1 MNRERRLARPFAG
14 LSPSLT
20 EALDGTALRFGDRT
34 VPADARLQWE
44 DPDRYGEQDIFLAWC
59 PPGRMSDFRANLR
72 RGCSESSL
80 PPDSLALVVTATSR
94 YLGFVD
100 VLVVHS
106 LDDLDE
112 LEPEMD
118 LRAEKPDA
126 AAWRTST
133 RGCRVDAYLL
143 LSRALHEEPLR
154 PWRKGVWLSRAGF
167 TVATDYTESLFRPR
181 RLDDRARTRFGLSA
195 QVMRY
200 VRLPDNIWDEYE
212 ADDPPEAYLD
222 AEIMD
227 EIAARPRA
235 LASRIAQVEL
245 VQVFLHSVL
254 ADACLNREHWKD
266 REWPE
271 IEKSLLGKVLRAIC
285 GKGAS
290 AKECAHRMDE
300 LAGGH
305 LERVVAES
313 EGATEIRSL
322 LHDALRGAD

>member
-20 EALDGTALRFGDRT
+20 EALDGAALRFGDRI

-44 DPDRYGEQDIFLAWC
+44 DPDRYGEQDILLEWRAS
-59 PPGRMSDFRANLR
+59 GTMSDFRADLR
-72 RGCSESSL
+72 RGCSESGL
-80 PPDSLALVVTATSR
+80 PADSVALVVTATSR

-100 VLVVHS
+100 VLAFHS
-106 LDDLDE
+106 LEDLDE
-112 LEPEMD
+112 LEPALD
-118 LRAEKPDA
+118 LRAERPDA
-126 AAWRTST
+126 AAWKTGV

-143 LSRALHEEPLR
+143 LSRALREEPLR

-167 TVATDYTESLFRPR
+167 TVATDFTESLFRPR
-181 RLDDRARTRFGLSA
+181 RLDDRARTRFGLSS

-200 VRLPDNIWDEYE
+200 MRLPENIWDDYE
-212 ADDPPEAYLD
+212 PDDPPEAYLD
-222 AEIMD
+222 ADIMD
-227 EIAARPRA
+227 EINARPRA

-245 VQVFLHSVL
+245 AQVFLRSVL
-254 ADACLNREHWKD
+254 AEACLNREHWHD

-285 GKGAS
+285 GKSAS
-290 AKECAHRMDE
+290 PEECTRWMDE
-300 LAGGH
+300 LASGN

>member
-14 LSPSLT
+14 LSRSLT
-20 EALDGTALRFGDRT
+20 DALDGAALRFGDRI

-44 DPDRYGEQDIFLAWC
+44 DPDRYGEQDLLLEWRAS
-59 PPGRMSDFRANLR
+59 GTMSDFRADLR
-72 RGCSESSL
+72 RGCSESDL
-80 PPDSLALVVTATSR
+80 PPDALALVVTATSR

-100 VLVVHS
+100 VLVAHS

-112 LEPEMD
+112 LEPTLD
-118 LRAEKPDA
+118 LRAERPDA
-126 AAWRTST
+126 AAWRTSA

-143 LSRALHEEPLR
+143 LSRALPEEPLR

-167 TVATDYTESLFRPR
+167 TVATDYAESLFRPR

-195 QVMRY
+195 QVLRY

-235 LASRIAQVEL
+235 LAARLAQVEL
-245 VQVFLHSVL
+245 AQVFLRSVL
-254 ADACLNREHWKD
+254 ADACLNREQWKD
-266 REWPE
+266 REWRE
-271 IEKSLLGKVLRAIC
+271 IEKSLLGKVIRAIC

-290 AKECAHRMDE
+290 SKDCARWMDE
-300 LAGGH
+300 LAGGN
-305 LERVVAES
+305 LEKVVSES